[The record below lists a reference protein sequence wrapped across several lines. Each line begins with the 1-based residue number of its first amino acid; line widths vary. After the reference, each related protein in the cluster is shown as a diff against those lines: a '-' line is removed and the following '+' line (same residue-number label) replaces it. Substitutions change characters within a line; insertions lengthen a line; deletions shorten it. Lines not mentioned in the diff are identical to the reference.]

1 MNAILITS
9 TLLIVSAIVLVVAYH
24 LIGIF
29 WYLKKTG
36 DNLENLA
43 GGLIQISAN
52 TNPLESHI
60 DDLNNGLN
68 LLISNFLTTLK
79 NFDMV
84 CKLTKEGWFSLNKED
99 L

>member
-43 GGLIQISAN
+43 EGLIQISAN

-79 NFDMV
+79 N
-84 CKLTKEGWFSLNKED
+84 LNFI
-99 L
+99 

>member
-43 GGLIQISAN
+43 GGLIKISAN
-52 TNPLESHI
+52 TNPL
-60 DDLNNGLN
+60 
-68 LLISNFLTTLK
+68 
-79 NFDMV
+79 
-84 CKLTKEGWFSLNKED
+84 
-99 L
+99 

>member
-9 TLLIVSAIVLVVAYH
+9 TLLIISAIVLVVAFH

-36 DNLENLA
+36 DNLETLA

-52 TNPLESHI
+52 TNPLESNI
-60 DDLNNGLN
+60 DDLNEGLN
-68 LLISNFLTTLK
+68 VLISNFITTLK
-79 NFDMV
+79 NLKFM
-84 CKLTKEGWFSLNKED
+84 
-99 L
+99 